1 MEKVKKLILLL
12 FVLSVLNLQANDTT
26 YVKQIVDTSLIV
38 KQNIKLK
45 EQNKSLKGRNIASS
59 IFAGIGFVTTI
70 TIIAIYTR
78 P

>member
-1 MEKVKKLILLL
+1 MKKIIIILI
-12 FVLSVLNLQANDTT
+12 VLMPILSYASDTT
-26 YVKQIVDTSLIV
+26 YIKQIVDTSVLV

-45 EQNKSLKGRNIASS
+45 EQNRSLKGRNIASS
-59 IFAGIGFVTTI
+59 IFAGSGFVTAI